1 MIVIEKSIR
10 FFKMILCQNIISLLA
25 NFKFSSFIHTYN
37 ASLYLISIWSI
48 CMHNIVILLPH
59 CFFRFLKTS
68 LFFETPSSKKQTDIQ
83 LEEILTRYCH
93 KIKLVHWLI
102 SVEVVYLLIKSDT
115 GSHSV
120 SIPPA
125 PWCYKVAPASEFLD
139 IVRPAAN
146 LLTL

>member
-1 MIVIEKSIR
+1 
-10 FFKMILCQNIISLLA
+10 MILCKNIISYLTNLEI
-25 NFKFSSFIHTYN
+25 SSFIQIHN
-37 ASLYLISIWSI
+37 ALLYLISIYSM
-48 CMHNIVILLPH
+48 CMGDIVIQWSCRWTVQKLLY
-59 CFFRFLKTS
+59 
-68 LFFETPSSKKQTDIQ
+68 FETLSTKKQTNIQ

-120 SIPPA
+120 SIPPP
-125 PWCYKVAPASEFLD
+125 PWCCIQNKVAPASEFLD